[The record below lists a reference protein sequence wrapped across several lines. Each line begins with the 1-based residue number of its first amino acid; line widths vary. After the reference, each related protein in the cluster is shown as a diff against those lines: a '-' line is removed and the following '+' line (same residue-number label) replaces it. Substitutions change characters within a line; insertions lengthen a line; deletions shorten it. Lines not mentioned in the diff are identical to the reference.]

1 MDGKERG
8 MLSLKQE
15 NDYYKMENDFLIVLT
30 QEEIKELKYSLLFD
44 IEELE
49 NDIENETN
57 ESDKKELE
65 SEQEILLSILKKIIR
80 QEETK
85 EEVKTLQNEINDRIN
100 DLDLLKKF

>member
-1 MDGKERG
+1 
-8 MLSLKQE
+8 
-15 NDYYKMENDFLIVLT
+15 MENDFLIVLT

-80 QEETK
+80 QEEVK
-85 EEVKTLQNEINDRIN
+85 EEVKTLQNESNDRIN
-100 DLDLLKKF
+100 DLDLLKTILKG